1 MKKYF
6 VICLMNFLVMFCA
19 DVSIAQIYQP
29 MPTQNGTWS
38 SVRCWYFY
46 PGGWHDEYSIQLT
59 GGDTLFNSHIY
70 KKLTVQTHHA
80 PGTLFDSVYTNFL
93 GGMREVNKRVYFF
106 SDYLCNDTI
115 ERLIYDFNPTNIGDT
130 VRTQVLSNFP
140 TFIDR
145 IIVGIDSVQIGSLY
159 HRRVTLADTNGIPWE
174 TWTEGVG
181 SSLGLAYSGYYL
193 LSDNSYDLTCFWVK
207 DVVLYSNP
215 APYFSYCTPPMPH
228 ITCDSAINAV
238 ASIDNVH
245 SFSVFPNPGSD
256 LFSIDSK
263 IKYNAVRILNSIGE
277 TVLFVSKRD
286 EIEIKDLSA
295 GLYFVQLLGKEN
307 NVLYTNRFIKL

>member
-1 MKKYF
+1 
-6 VICLMNFLVMFCA
+6 
-19 DVSIAQIYQP
+19 

-70 KKLTVQTHHA
+70 KKLSVQTHHA

-130 VRTQVLSNFP
+130 VRAQVLSNFP

-193 LSDNSYDLTCFWVK
+193 LSDNSYDLTCFRVK

-228 ITCDSAINAV
+228 IVCDSAINAV
-238 ASIDNVH
+238 PSIYN
-245 SFSVFPNPGSD
+245 SLFFSVFPNPVTD
-256 LFSIDSK
+256 FFTIDSK
-263 IKYNAVRILNSIGE
+263 MKYKAIRVLNSIGE
-277 TVLFVSKRD
+277 EVLFVSNRNEVD
-286 EIEIKDLSA
+286 IRDLSI
-295 GLYFVQLLGKEN
+295 GLYFIQLVGIEN
-307 NVLYTNRFIKL
+307 NVISASRFIKL